1 MMVNYYEN
9 WITTKNPSLGNKIP
23 LQFAKTKKGKAIVK
37 ELLKV
42 MENEFARNSANDL
55 PHFPFEKVKEKS
67 YL

>member
-1 MMVNYYEN
+1 MVNYYEN